1 MNEWNDGALM
11 LTTDPD
17 KPSCGH
23 VLHDSGIHEFII
35 PDSSLEAAYD
45 YLELIEPI
53 YAARST
59 SSPPLR
65 VIINS
70 TGEAL
75 PLAYDL
81 LRRTKALL
89 DKYPNIGITYTAII
103 TDDKVAARLADLF
116 IRMARYPGVIV
127 RFYEQAQRADAVE
140 WLLKQR

>member
-1 MNEWNDGALM
+1 M

-17 KPSCGH
+17 KSTCEH
-23 VLHDSGIHEFII
+23 IFHDSGIHEFII
-35 PDSSLEAAYD
+35 PHSSLEAAYN

-59 SSPPLR
+59 DSPPLL

-89 DKYPNIGITYTAII
+89 DKYPNIGKTYTSII
-103 TDDKVAARLADLF
+103 TNDKVAARLADMF
-116 IRMARYPGVIV
+116 IRMVRYPGVIV
-127 RFYEQAQRADAVE
+127 HFYDQAQRADAVE